1 MMMKTA
7 SATDVRMSRLQRIHL
22 KRNFCAMSTAPAPA
36 EFSIKPLSS
45 AYDASDSR
53 WLAQVET
60 LLGSL
65 KVNVGPVR
73 KEVTPVAGQKG
84 GLVDII
90 VALGSAGAVTAAVEV
105 FRAWLGRDATRSL
118 EIVTTVD
125 GVEKKITVTGTN
137 ISKELIAQALK
148 LAAK

>member
-1 MMMKTA
+1 
-7 SATDVRMSRLQRIHL
+7 
-22 KRNFCAMSTAPAPA
+22 MSTALGSG
-36 EFSIKPLSS
+36 EFSIKPSS
-45 AYDASDSR
+45 SDYDASDAR

-65 KVNVGPVR
+65 KANVGPVR

-105 FRAWLGRDATRSL
+105 FRMWLGRDAKRVL
-118 EIVTTVD
+118 DIVTVVD
-125 GVEKKITVTGTN
+125 GVEKKITISGTN
-137 ISKELIAQALK
+137 LSKELVSEALK
-148 LAAK
+148 AAVKK